1 MFGIG
6 MPELMVILVV
16 ALIIFGPKKLPEL
29 ARSLGKGLAEFK
41 RASHDIKATMD
52 MELEKDET
60 STPPR
65 ETPPLP
71 TTTETLEDTPAG
83 SAPDRLDKSEKSEPP
98 EKHEEEEAA
107 KSPSE
112 PTT

>member
-16 ALIIFGPKKLPEL
+16 ALIIFGPKKLPDL

-41 RASHDIKATMD
+41 RASHDLKESMD
-52 MELEKDET
+52 MELDKDET
-60 STPPR
+60 PTPPR

-71 TTTETLEDTPAG
+71 TTTETIQDAPSGSTP
-83 SAPDRLDKSEKSEPP
+83 DKTDKP
-98 EKHEEEEAA
+98 EKPEKEEAA

-112 PTT
+112 PTA

>member
-41 RASHDIKATMD
+41 RASHDIKETMD
-52 MELEKDET
+52 MELEKDEA

-65 ETPPLP
+65 EAPPLP
-71 TTTETLEDTPAG
+71 KTTESME
-83 SAPDRLDKSEKSEPP
+83 SAPSGSSPDQAEKLDQPPKSEK
-98 EKHEEEEAA
+98 EEAA

-112 PTT
+112 PTA

>member
-41 RASHDIKATMD
+41 RASHDIKQSMD

-60 STPPR
+60 TTPQQK
-65 ETPPLP
+65 TTPLP
-71 TTTETLEDTPAG
+71 KTTETIQEPPAG
-83 SAPDRLDKSEKSEPP
+83 SSPEQTQKP
-98 EKHEEEEAA
+98 EKEETA